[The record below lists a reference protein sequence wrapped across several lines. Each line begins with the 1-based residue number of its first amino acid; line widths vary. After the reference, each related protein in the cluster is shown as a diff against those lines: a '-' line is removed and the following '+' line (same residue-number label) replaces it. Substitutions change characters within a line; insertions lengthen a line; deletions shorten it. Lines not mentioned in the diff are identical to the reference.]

1 MLPSPW
7 TAATLH
13 KQWLLSSSGAAHS
26 QLLPVSQAT
35 SLPPDSPSA
44 APALWPNRK
53 LRVPTPTPPP
63 RAAFPVTSH
72 VGCWLLDHQLL
83 SFLQQQN
90 YLPTSPLSAC
100 HAQSVAVSHAMSCP
114 SVFVRRWSPA
124 CLTASLLGT
133 RRPVTLSRRAGTDS
147 RGFASAPTPELRF
160 TRGRPGDPP
169 RPRQTPRLSFG
180 GESPRVPVRPHDYE
194 MLFPHDVKFAGAAS
208 PHPPPRSSL
217 RGGPRSAA
225 SGCPGGAQE
234 SL

>member
-63 RAAFPVTSH
+63 RAAFP
-72 VGCWLLDHQLL
+72 L
-83 SFLQQQN
+83 
-90 YLPTSPLSAC
+90 SPLMWAAGCSTTNSF
-100 HAQSVAVSHAMSCP
+100 HFSSSRITFLPPHSQHVTHKVSRSPTPCP
-114 SVFVRRWSPA
+114 VPVFVRRWSPA

-147 RGFASAPTPELRF
+147 RGFASAPAPELRF